1 MVHVY
6 SQSQSSM
13 RDAGIVMDIRM
24 SDGQVVDTKGNFDP
38 KVLDSITSHYDG
50 TWGDCMD
57 MRYGCIDLN
66 DFKPWWKDHW
76 DNRKPCTIELFFSAI
91 SGSFNSVLFGCV
103 SGSSSQNCPGCL
115 LWAGGDSRTRTISTN
130 NWNSQTI
137 QIYGHSAS
145 QWNYAIYVIEGEYSM
160 TLRGAPYINGYDFDS
175 RNNVVKI
182 EGQIANDSPLRVGGR
197 THEFNSATR
206 PDGIRW
212 PAYLHHVRAYDYAI
226 TKVRE

>member
-24 SDGQVVDTKGNFDP
+24 SNGQVVDTKGNFNP
-38 KVLDSITSHYDG
+38 IVLDSIPLHYDG

-57 MRYGCIDLN
+57 MRNGCIDLN

-91 SGSFNSVLFGCV
+91 SVSNNSIPFGCV
-103 SGSSSQNCPGCL
+103 SGNGMNCPGCL
-115 LWAGGDSRTRTISTN
+115 LWSVNDLKTKTINTN
-130 NWNSQTI
+130 NWNSQTA
-137 QIYGHSAS
+137 QIYGHNVGN
-145 QWNYAIYVIEGEYSM
+145 WEYVIYSIEGEYAM
-160 TLRGAPYINGYDFDS
+160 TLRGNPYSNGYQFDS
-175 RNNVVKI
+175 RNNVTRI
-182 EGQIANDSPLRVGGR
+182 EGQIVNNSPLRVGGR
-197 THEFNSATR
+197 TIEFNSATR
-206 PDGIRW
+206 PSGIRW

-226 TKVRE
+226 TKIRG